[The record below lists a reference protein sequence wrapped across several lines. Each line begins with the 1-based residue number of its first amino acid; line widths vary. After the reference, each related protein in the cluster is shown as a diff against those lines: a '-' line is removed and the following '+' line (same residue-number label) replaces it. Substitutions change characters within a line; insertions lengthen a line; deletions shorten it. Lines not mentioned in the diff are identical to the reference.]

1 MSNSFFVKGIYASGM
16 VLQRNTVNCI
26 YGGGAKATQVEL
38 EFRGNKSSTTADKN
52 GEWKIEFNPGEAGG
66 PFDLKLACAS
76 DTIVF
81 SDVYVGEVWLSSG
94 QSNAQ
99 LPMNRMKYSYPE
111 EFKLPENPQIRMI
124 TIPIT
129 FSFDGEKSAIENPVW
144 KCASPENLGE
154 MSGTAY
160 FFAKKLQKEL
170 GIPVGVI
177 NSSQGGSPIFAW
189 MNKDSFKELGRDDY
203 LAKIEKWNVK
213 GAVKK
218 VQDEAAAAHKTWDEQ
233 LAKSDIGF
241 TQKWNEGGIEKF
253 YDCANGNKTVISTK
267 TFSIP
272 GDFTELGETTGVV
285 WFKKEIV
292 LNSQQAEYLNSHK
305 SFIWFGTIQDSDTI
319 WINGT
324 FCGSTGY
331 LYPPRRYEIPKGTLK
346 EGSNIITVRVQK
358 NGPGPIRFF
367 TEKPYYLFSE
377 DVRIAPV
384 AFRNVERVEL
394 QNQVQSNSSVHK
406 DDASAGVK
414 IKLEGEWNY
423 AVGCTS
429 LPRPGEVFFEWE
441 PSALYNSMLA
451 PCFSYAIAG
460 ALWYQGESNATEY
473 YDYKALLKKMIELW
487 RKKFVYAPE
496 KMPFV
501 VMQLPNW
508 AIGIERSISDNFD
521 DWAELRDAQLKAV
534 EESDNTTLVSMIDA
548 GEWNDLHPEKKK
560 TGGTRAALEALRL
573 AYGAKT
579 NAAPKIEY
587 CERKDD
593 VFTLRFNCG
602 TSSLKAYEVIG
613 EDNDK
618 AKYSSAYADFNKEN
632 PCVYGFEFVT
642 KDDVKLKACGKLVSA
657 NTVEIKSP
665 VEADSL
671 KELRYLWKNN
681 PWIVNLYSEELIPAL
696 PFKILL

>member
-1 MSNSFFVKGIYASGM
+1 MSKSFFVKGIYASGM

-26 YGGGAKATQVEL
+26 YGGGANASLVEL
-38 EFRGNKSSTTADKN
+38 EFRGKKSSAAADKN

-66 PFDLKLACAS
+66 PFELKLVCGS
-76 DTIVF
+76 DSIVF
-81 SDVYVGEVWLSSG
+81 SDIYVGEVWLSSG

-129 FSFDGEKSAIENPVW
+129 FSFDGEKSSIENPAW

-203 LAKIEKWNVK
+203 IARIEKCNVK

-218 VQDEAAAAHKTWDEQ
+218 VQDEAASAHKTWDEQ
-233 LAKSDIGF
+233 LAKSDIGLA
-241 TQKWNEGGIEKF
+241 QKWNEGGIEKF
-253 YDCANGNKTVISTK
+253 YTGKKAQK

-272 GDFTELGETTGVV
+272 GDFTELEKSTGVV

-292 LNSQQAEYLNSHK
+292 LNSRQAEYLNSHK

-324 FCGSTGY
+324 FCGTTGY
-331 LYPPRRYEIPKGTLK
+331 VYPPRRYEIPQGTLK

-358 NGPGPIRFF
+358 NSPEAIRFF
-367 TEKPYYLFSE
+367 VEKPYYIFSE
-377 DVRIAPV
+377 DVKIAPV
-384 AFRNVERVEL
+384 AFRNVERVEML
-394 QNQVQSNSSVHK
+394 NQVQHDSSVQN
-406 DDASAGVK
+406 DDVSAGVK
-414 IKLEGEWNY
+414 IRLDGEWNY

-429 LPRPGEVFFEWE
+429 VPRPGEVFFEWE

-473 YDYKALLKKMIELW
+473 YDYKALLMKMIELW

-496 KMPFV
+496 KMPVV

-508 AIGIERSISDNFD
+508 AIGIERSISDNFV

-534 EESDNTTLVSMIDA
+534 EESDNMTLVSMIDA

-573 AYGAKT
+573 AYGKKYCP
-579 NAAPKIEY
+579 APKVEY
-587 CERKDD
+587 CESKGA
-593 VFTLRFNCG
+593 VFTIRFNCYG
-602 TSSLKAYEVIG
+602 SSLKSFAVEN
-613 EDNDK
+613 E
-618 AKYSSAYADFNKEN
+618 SADFARA
-632 PCVYGFEFVT
+632 CDTVYGFEFIT
-642 KDDVKLKACGKLVSA
+642 KDDKKLKAEGKLVSC
-657 NTVEIKSP
+657 TSVEIRSP
-665 VEADSL
+665 VEAVSL
-671 KELRYLWKNN
+671 KELRFLWKNN